1 VYKALLCKR
10 TVKIDDSIS
19 FSCRMATKIKSIYE
33 NDENNINNI
42 NNIDTML
49 SATIHQYQSPL
60 VLQQTPKPKIIHGEQ
75 VMVKVGATG
84 LCHSDLHLVNGDWK
98 KSIPLQLPK
107 IPGHEIAGWIEE
119 IGDSVP
125 EGLLQKG
132 DEVAVFGGW
141 GCGIC
146 TQCKNGNEQ
155 LCNYTKWPGITVDGG
170 FSEYI
175 LVDSYRFLIKIQGG
189 GGKSKLSIEELAPL
203 TDAGLTPY
211 RAIKKIRHTLGPG
224 KVIAVMGIGGL
235 GYYAVQYA
243 KILGQTSDII
253 ALDRQDERLQ
263 LAETV
268 GADFTINTSKY
279 EKQKIK
285 EQVLTATN
293 GRGVDIVI
301 DCVGTESTV
310 YNSIR
315 LLNKGGMLVL
325 VGLFGNQITLPL
337 VPTVINE
344 YSIIGSLWGNYNEL
358 REVIDLAKKKILKH
372 SIQKFPLNRIN
383 EVISLLKEGKIIGRA
398 VIIP

>member
-1 VYKALLCKR
+1 
-10 TVKIDDSIS
+10 
-19 FSCRMATKIKSIYE
+19 MATKIKSIYE
-33 NDENNINNI
+33 NDENNININNT

-75 VMVKVGATG
+75 VLVKVGATG

-98 KSIPLQLPK
+98 KSVPLRLPK

-155 LCNYTKWPGITVDGG
+155 LCNYAKWPGITVDGG